1 MFRVFGDGVHLGLPR
16 PSLGMCL
23 MRRRVQ
29 FPVPKCM
36 PYWKAREIHHQFSQ
50 SYARVPDNPAYN
62 VSHPIVHLGF
72 VIKFSRSSTGWLAGT

>member
-50 SYARVPDNPAYN
+50 FSAALGQRVYHLARLEGSNIILH
-62 VSHPIVHLGF
+62 VSF
-72 VIKFSRSSTGWLAGT
+72 R